1 MCVTPCFWYLCMKI
15 VIMDIRT
22 FKNSIEKFLQGK
34 TTEKDKNI
42 LQQFEN
48 KMVERNI
55 SKVFHS
61 QEQSEAIE
69 KEISA
74 NVFNVIQKPVFL
86 WKRVVVAASMLIL
99 VGTAL
104 LFFFLRNNSSK
115 ITEQNI
121 VIQEVTM
128 KTKENEQ
135 RQITLEDGTKIT
147 LYGESSLTYPK
158 KFSENIRKVSLSGEA
173 FFEVA
178 RNEKKPFV
186 VHSQNIE
193 TKVLGTSFNIKA
205 YENQE
210 DIKVTLVS
218 GKVNVCAE
226 NQQVTLSPSQQVI
239 YNKVSEVMTSK
250 NIDLQ
255 LFTEMKNG
263 ILRFEEASLEDFA
276 EKLEDFYNIKVLV
289 KVKNIKKYQI
299 TGVFNKEKLNVVLQQ
314 MLFIHRNLSVEKL
327 SKNQVVIKEINH

>member
-1 MCVTPCFWYLCMKI
+1 MCVIPCFWYLCMKI
-15 VIMDIRT
+15 VIMGIRT

-34 TTEKDKNI
+34 ATEKDKNI

-276 EKLEDFYNIKVLV
+276 EKLEDFYNTKVLV